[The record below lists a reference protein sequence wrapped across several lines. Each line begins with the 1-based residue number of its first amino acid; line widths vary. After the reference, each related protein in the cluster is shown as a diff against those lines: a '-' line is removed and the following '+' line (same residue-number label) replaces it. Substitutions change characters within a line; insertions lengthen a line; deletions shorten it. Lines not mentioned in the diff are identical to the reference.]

1 MPDTS
6 QATSV
11 SAVPGAGASAEEIA
25 RAYFQAVTDRDPQR
39 MASFWSPD
47 GIEDIVPLGIFRG
60 PDEVRRLFEEMFTA
74 IPDSRM
80 TVTRVTAG
88 ERVAVVE
95 WRFEG
100 EFTGGPFQGLEP
112 TGGYV
117 QLRGADCIEV
127 EDGRIVRNTAN
138 YDGMAFARS
147 IGMLPPLDSPA
158 ERAMKKAFNLLT
170 RVRRALGR

>member
-1 MPDTS
+1 MSETS
-6 QATSV
+6 QATAQ
-11 SAVPGAGASAEEIA
+11 SAVAPGAQTAEEIG
-25 RAYFQAVTDRDPQR
+25 RAYFQAVTDRDPER
-39 MASFWSPD
+39 MATFWAPD

-60 PDEVRRLFEEMFTA
+60 PDEVKRLFTEMFAA

-80 TVTRVTAG
+80 TVTRITASD
-88 ERVAVVE
+88 RVAVVE

-100 EFTGGPFQGLEP
+100 EFTGGSFQGIEP

-147 IGMLPPLDSPA
+147 IGMMPPMDSPA
-158 ERAMKKAFNLLT
+158 ERAMKKAFNLVT
-170 RVRRALGR
+170 RVRRAFGR